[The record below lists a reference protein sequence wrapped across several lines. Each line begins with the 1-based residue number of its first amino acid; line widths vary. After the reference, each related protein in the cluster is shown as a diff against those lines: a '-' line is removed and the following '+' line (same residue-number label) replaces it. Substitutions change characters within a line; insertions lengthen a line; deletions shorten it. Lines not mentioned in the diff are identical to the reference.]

1 MEKKSFILFAEH
13 EEIFESL
20 TDKQA
25 GQLIKGIF
33 KYEKTQEIPHLDKTV
48 RVAFIPIKQILDKN
62 REEYI
67 KKCEKNKENGR
78 KGGRPKKNV
87 ETEIN
92 PNKPNGFFENQTK
105 AKKADNE
112 YEYDNDNDIKI
123 DKINKYITHL
133 GLDKFEIELLPES
146 TQIQIN
152 EYKQVINELY
162 IDEREDIL
170 ERLTIDILSRCWE
183 RMQKVKTVDR
193 PIDYLKES
201 VINEVEK
208 NE

>member
-20 TDKQA
+20 SDKQA

-33 KYEKTQEIPHLDKTV
+33 KYEKTQEIPQLDKTV

-78 KGGRPKKNV
+78 KGGRPKKSV
-87 ETEIN
+87 ETETN

-112 YEYDNDNDIKI
+112 YEYDNDIKI

-133 GLDKFEIELLPES
+133 GLDKFEVELLPKS

-170 ERLTIDILSRCWE
+170 EKLTIDILSRCWE
-183 RMQKVKTVDR
+183 RMQKIKTVDR

>member
-33 KYEKTQEIPHLDKTV
+33 KYEKTQEIPQLDKTV

-78 KGGRPKKNV
+78 KGGRPKKSE

-92 PNKPNGFFENQTK
+92 PKKPNGFSENRTK

-112 YEYDNDNDIKI
+112 YEYDNDIKI

-133 GLDKFEIELLPES
+133 GLDKFEVELLPKS

-152 EYKQVINELY
+152 EYKQVIDELY

-170 ERLTIDILSRCWE
+170 EKLTIDILSRCWE
-183 RMQKVKTVDR
+183 RMQKIKTVDR

>member
-92 PNKPNGFFENQTK
+92 PNKPNGFFENKTK

>member
-78 KGGRPKKNV
+78 KGGRPKKSV

-92 PNKPNGFFENQTK
+92 PNKPNGFSENQIK

-112 YEYDNDNDIKI
+112 YEYDNDIKI

-133 GLDKFEIELLPES
+133 GLDKFEIELLPEN

-170 ERLTIDILSRCWE
+170 EKLTIDILSRCWE
-183 RMQKVKTVDR
+183 RMKKAKTVDR

-201 VINEVEK
+201 VINEVKK